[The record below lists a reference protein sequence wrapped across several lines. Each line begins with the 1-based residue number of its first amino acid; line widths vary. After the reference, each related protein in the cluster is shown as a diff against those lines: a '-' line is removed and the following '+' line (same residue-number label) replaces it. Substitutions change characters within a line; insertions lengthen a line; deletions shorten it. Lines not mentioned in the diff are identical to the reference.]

1 MYDLFSKRAH
11 RLLHLSHNE
20 ASLLNKNYIGTEH
33 ILLAIARDPAPI
45 ILKVFST
52 FHISY
57 EMIKSEVEKLT
68 GSDHTRPAGQMD
80 LTHMAKL
87 VLRLA
92 VEEAQKIKEKTV
104 NDEHL
109 LLGLIKAEEGIA
121 RRVLSNLGIDV
132 EMLRRKIMETVR
144 YRATIRTPNQ
154 DDQSETPTLD
164 LYSIDLTSQASENKL
179 DPVIGRDEET
189 DRLIHILCRRIKNN
203 PCLVGE
209 PGIGKTAIVEG
220 LAIRISEN
228 RIPAPIRNR
237 RILMLNMGS
246 MLAGAKFRGE
256 FEERMK
262 NAIDEVKKSG
272 SVILFVDELHTLV
285 GTGAMAG
292 TMDAANILKPV
303 LARGEVQV
311 IGACTQSEY
320 RKHIEGDSSLERRF
334 QPITVQ
340 EPSLLETKEI
350 LHGIKERYEDFHSV
364 SILPEAITAA
374 CKLSER
380 YIPDRFLPDK
390 AIDLMDEAAA
400 SVRLRELKDSQPDTI
415 PGDFLGDSF
424 STKFDSLHLSLRAQ
438 LELSGLLWEEHQQ
451 STQLRPDVTKHDIAR
466 VVSRWTKIPVNRLTR
481 AESDR
486 LLNLEKDLHCRV
498 IGQDEA
504 IQAVAQAIRRA
515 RAGLKDPKRPS
526 GSFIFLGPTGVGKTE
541 LARALAEYLYGNEEA
556 LIRIDMSEYME
567 RHTVSRFIGAPPGY
581 IGFDS
586 AGQLT
591 EKIRRRPYSV
601 VLFDEIEKAHPDVF
615 NALLQVIEDGILT
628 DSHGRTV
635 SFRHALVIMT
645 SNIGTYKIQRNQ
657 KIGYFQDKPN
667 EAYERM
673 KETLL
678 EELKHTVK
686 PEFLNRVD
694 EIVVFQQLNM
704 EELREI
710 ANLMIQQV
718 ETRLMERNISL
729 KISREA
735 ITILIKKGYDRSLGA
750 RPLRRT
756 IQRLVENE
764 LANELL
770 EGSLSDGDVISIM
783 EQNAALVFNKE

>member
-1 MYDLFSKRAH
+1 
-11 RLLHLSHNE
+11 
-20 ASLLNKNYIGTEH
+20 
-33 ILLAIARDPAPI
+33 
-45 ILKVFST
+45 
-52 FHISY
+52 
-57 EMIKSEVEKLT
+57 
-68 GSDHTRPAGQMD
+68 
-80 LTHMAKL
+80 
-87 VLRLA
+87 
-92 VEEAQKIKEKTV
+92 
-104 NDEHL
+104 
-109 LLGLIKAEEGIA
+109 
-121 RRVLSNLGIDV
+121 
-132 EMLRRKIMETVR
+132 
-144 YRATIRTPNQ
+144 
-154 DDQSETPTLD
+154 
-164 LYSIDLTSQASENKL
+164 
-179 DPVIGRDEET
+179 
-189 DRLIHILCRRIKNN
+189 
-203 PCLVGE
+203 
-209 PGIGKTAIVEG
+209 
-220 LAIRISEN
+220 
-228 RIPAPIRNR
+228 
-237 RILMLNMGS
+237 
-246 MLAGAKFRGE
+246 
-256 FEERMK
+256 
-262 NAIDEVKKSG
+262 
-272 SVILFVDELHTLV
+272 
-285 GTGAMAG
+285 
-292 TMDAANILKPV
+292 
-303 LARGEVQV
+303 
-311 IGACTQSEY
+311 
-320 RKHIEGDSSLERRF
+320 
-334 QPITVQ
+334 
-340 EPSLLETKEI
+340 
-350 LHGIKERYEDFHSV
+350 
-364 SILPEAITAA
+364 